1 MKNKTRRFLA
11 IVSISVGLLMP
22 LNMASADSASF
33 KQLSAEWW
41 QWVLSIPA
49 SDNPLLDN
57 TGAQCVVGQRG
68 ATWFLAGNLGGT
80 TVRTCSLPEGTVLF
94 FPVVN
99 SVSFDTAN
107 ACGQGPEKI
116 PVKDLRAT
124 SAAFIA
130 GATNVWVE
138 LDGKAMRDVH
148 HVESQVFALAL
159 PEENVFDPFCP
170 PPGLPAG
177 IYSPAVDEGFYVRL
191 EPPGAGNHSLHIHAE
206 NPSADFT
213 LDVTY
218 HLTIGPVVQK

>member
-1 MKNKTRRFLA
+1 MKDKTRRFLA
-11 IVSISVGLLMP
+11 IVGISVGLLMP

-57 TGAQCVVGQRG
+57 TGARCVVGQRG

-107 ACGQGPEKI
+107 VCGQGPEKI
-116 PVKDLRAT
+116 PVKD
-124 SAAFIA
+124 S
-130 GATNVWVE
+130 
-138 LDGKAMRDVH
+138 
-148 HVESQVFALAL
+148 
-159 PEENVFDPFCP
+159 
-170 PPGLPAG
+170 G
-177 IYSPAVDEGFYVRL
+177 IYSPAVE
-191 EPPGAGNHSLHIHAE
+191 
-206 NPSADFT
+206 
-213 LDVTY
+213 
-218 HLTIGPVVQK
+218 